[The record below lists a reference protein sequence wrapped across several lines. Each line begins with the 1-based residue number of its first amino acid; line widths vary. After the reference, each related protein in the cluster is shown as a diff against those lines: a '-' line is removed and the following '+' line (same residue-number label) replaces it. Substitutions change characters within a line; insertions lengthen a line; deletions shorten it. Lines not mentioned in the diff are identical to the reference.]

1 MKEKCGKEAVR
12 AGKGFTLF
20 SSNEDKDDVIKTVE
34 SLERSGLLIEGATE
48 IVKHEIKIRWI
59 SWAMMAPIT
68 ASSIALMGSSLIS
81 LLTSLLIN
89 VISGKGPEGE
99 FLLLLALPL
108 IMKVLEKGV
117 RRAG

>member
-1 MKEKCGKEAVR
+1 MKEKCGQEAVR

-34 SLERSGLLIEGATE
+34 SLERSGLLIEG
-48 IVKHEIKIRWI
+48 VKHEIKIRWI

-89 VISGKGPEGE
+89 VLSGKGPEGE

-108 IMKVLEKGV
+108 IMKVLENLFI
-117 RRAG
+117 